1 MSYAPSEDCC
11 CSMDEGRGWET
22 LGEMGR
28 LGFWR
33 RRFES
38 IGVLVD
44 VVCIEMKVGLSGE
57 VEVSEVSVSMFCHH
71 SWGCGRKSQ

>member
-1 MSYAPSEDCC
+1 MN
-11 CSMDEGRGWET
+11 GRRWET

-33 RRFES
+33 AGVGDLSR

-44 VVCIEMKVGLSGE
+44 VVCIEMKVGLLGE

-71 SWGCGRKSQ
+71 SWWRERKS

>member
-1 MSYAPSEDCC
+1 M
-11 CSMDEGRGWET
+11 
-22 LGEMGR
+22 
-28 LGFWR
+28 GFWR